1 MAVFNVPLHATVY
14 SHILVHAESIED
26 AYAKALDQPF
36 PSVEDGQYDEEY
48 TWEVDHENIEEV
60 N

>member
-1 MAVFNVPLHATVY
+1 MAVFNVPLHTTVR
-14 SHILVHAESIED
+14 SSILVHAESIED

-36 PSVEDGQYDEEY
+36 PSVEDGQYDGM
-48 TWEVDHENIEEV
+48 WEVDHENIEEV

>member
-1 MAVFNVPLHATVY
+1 MAVFIVPLYTTVR
-14 SHILVHAESIED
+14 SSILVHAESIED
-26 AYAKALDQPF
+26 AYGKALNQPF
-36 PSVEDGQYDEEY
+36 PSVKDGQYDEEY

>member
-26 AYAKALDQPF
+26 AYDKAFDQPS
-36 PSVEDGQYDEEY
+36 PSVEDRQYDEVGM
-48 TWEVDHENIEEV
+48 WEVDHENIEEV
-60 N
+60 D

>member
-1 MAVFNVPLHATVY
+1 MTVFNVPLWTTVY
-14 SHILVHAESIED
+14 SSILVQDESIED
-26 AYAKALDQPF
+26 AYDKTFDQPS
-36 PSVEDGQYDEEY
+36 PSVEDGQYDEVD

>member
-1 MAVFNVPLHATVY
+1 MTVFNVPLRATVY
-14 SHILVHAESIED
+14 SSILVHAESIED
-26 AYAKALDQPF
+26 AYDKAFDQPF
-36 PSVEDGQYDEEY
+36 PSVEDGQYDEVD